1 VKKIIQILGLLAI
14 LVSCQNTQIRSVS
27 SAPAKAD
34 NLQSDSLHNDS
45 IQKFE
50 TIMNQELSGEKR
62 QSFINFITRQ
72 RDFYYIAQDLLN
84 QFDLELDQLYK
95 QKKAGQNLLPQDIE
109 NFEKRRFQLR
119 IAWEFSERN
128 LHELLDMYALVL
140 QHANHP
146 ESKHHTAARLILN
159 QWPSWM
165 NEDWQSGDQLAMIS
179 LGQYLDDINLEF
191 KVKYPNAR
199 VVNFDRYTKA
209 SNEIRKKAHAESLK
223 FAKQRSH
230 SLIDSFLAKEWKE
243 YQTLRSIED
252 SFETENRTPQALD
265 VLEPAADGKGH
276 VTGNRFPAG
285 TWALTFDDGPH
296 PKHTRGMYNSLKS
309 NGVNGTFFWLS
320 KNIIIY
326 KDIVKE
332 AGQFGFPRASHSYSH
347 AQLSKLNPTDL
358 DKEITQAGAD
368 FASVVGQR
376 PTLFRCPYGDC
387 AGSNSHV
394 RQLIAKNNMLH
405 VAWNVDT
412 LDWQDKN
419 PASVFE
425 RAKKQVD
432 ILGRGIVL
440 FHDIHPQSVEAL
452 KLLIPYMKNTKKY
465 QIKPLPEIISIV
477 REKAYVSP

>member
-1 VKKIIQILGLLAI
+1 MKISLLAI
-14 LVSCQNTQIRSVS
+14 VLMSLMLSCQLQKTRELSSTEPTRQIANEVH
-27 SAPAKAD
+27 SA
-34 NLQSDSLHNDS
+34 
-45 IQKFE
+45 QKFE
-50 TIMNQELSGEKR
+50 TIMNQDLSGEKR
-62 QSFINFITRQ
+62 QAFVHFITRQ
-72 RDFYYIAQDLLN
+72 RDFYYIAQDLMN
-84 QFDLELDQLYK
+84 QFDQELDQLYK
-95 QKKAGQNLLPQDIE
+95 QKKMGQNLATADVE

-128 LHELLDMYALVL
+128 LHELLEMYELVL
-140 QHANHP
+140 QHANNP

-165 NEDWQSGDQLAMIS
+165 DEGWKSGDQSAMIS
-179 LGQYLDDINLEF
+179 LGQYLEDVNLEF
-191 KVKYPNAR
+191 KSQNPKAR
-199 VVNFDRYTKA
+199 TANFDRYAKA
-209 SNEIRKKAHAESLK
+209 SNDIRKKAHIQSLK
-223 FAKQRSH
+223 FSQQRAH
-230 SLIDSFLAKEWKE
+230 SLIDSFIAKEWNE
-243 YQTLRSIED
+243 YKSQRITEE
-252 SFETENRTPQALD
+252 SFEVESRTPQALD

-276 VTGNRFPAG
+276 VTGNRFPTG

-296 PKHTRGMYNSLKS
+296 PTHTRGMYNILKS

-320 KNIIIY
+320 KNILLY

-332 AGQFGFPRASHSYSH
+332 AAQLGFPRASHSYTH
-347 AQLSKLNPTDL
+347 AQLSKLKATEL
-358 DKEITQAGAD
+358 EKEITQAGTD

-387 AGSNSHV
+387 AGSNSAV

-405 VAWNVDT
+405 IAWNVDT

-419 PASVFE
+419 PTSVFE
-425 RAKKQVD
+425 RSKKQVD
-432 ILGRGIVL
+432 VLGRGIVL